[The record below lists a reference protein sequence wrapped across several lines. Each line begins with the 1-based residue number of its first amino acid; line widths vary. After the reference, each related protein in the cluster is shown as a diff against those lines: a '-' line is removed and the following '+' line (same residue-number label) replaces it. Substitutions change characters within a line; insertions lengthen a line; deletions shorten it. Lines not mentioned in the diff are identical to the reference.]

1 MKNLIL
7 IFTFL
12 ITCTIAYSQG
22 CSDAGFCTLDA
33 NSPNSL
39 ETDLSNASSA
49 SLGLSYGLADNDIT
63 AVSSYIK
70 YKRQINS
77 AISIETKLTS
87 ITQSGS
93 NISNSGLSD
102 IFLNLSYK
110 NNSSTSFSGGL
121 KIPLSDANK
130 MYDELKNQPS
140 TLVLVPNYS
149 LPLDYQSSLGTFDLL
164 LAASHQLN
172 NFQLNVAL
180 QQPLTQSENGYIYG
194 DGGNT
199 IQTTN
204 GFERKG
210 DGLVRISYPLEL
222 NDKISLT
229 PSLLNIYHFGNDTYL
244 ENNERKDIEGSDG
257 LTVNVTAFLDYKLS
271 SKSNIMVNMGT
282 PLVVREI
289 RPDGLTRAFVAGLE
303 YRVYF

>member
-12 ITCTIAYSQG
+12 ITCTVAYSQG

-140 TLVLVPNYS
+140 TLVIVPNYS

-164 LAASHQLN
+164 LAASHHLN

-289 RPDGLTRAFVAGLE
+289 RPDGLTRAFVAGFE